1 MLSAAT
7 PIYAARPS
15 ACLTLPGFSP
25 VDTYPIRSPLMAA
38 DFLAP
43 LVAGKNFCEIGTRNG
58 DIMSC
63 VSHFAA
69 SVTAIEMDETY
80 CTKLRERGYDDFKIV
95 LNAEP
100 AAARALV
107 DALDLDE
114 NLEILCDPSG
124 AAGRAFGVSRGWKPD
139 DDEIRITDEFAIPLN
154 AYGKLFG
161 MLLGL
166 GAWAT
171 LPAVIGGYV
180 GNPLTPQPWIEDALA
195 QGMRKDRFPGNAL
208 DLDASGAVTSNK
220 FKELPGVGSW
230 PRPPLELATLRLQN
244 MVGISL
250 ANWDALKPDNLATLT
265 QLGGCV
271 LSDGNGGVAYEWTD
285 PGICAVANFEEILK
299 ALDAPAKDDAAV
311 EALAA

>member
-1 MLSAAT
+1 MVAALSCLVAAVLVGNGAFGLQRLSGIT
-7 PIYAARPS
+7 ASKLVGGA
-15 ACLTLPGFSP
+15 P
-25 VDTYPIRSPLMAA
+25 VDLGAALAGDKKTCVVLGTYAA
-38 DFLAP
+38 DF
-43 LVAGKNFCEIGTRNG
+43 N
-58 DIMSC
+58 
-63 VSHFAA
+63 
-69 SVTAIEMDETY
+69 AIEY
-80 CTKLRERGYDDFKIV
+80 CQRLQHYAPKLRERGYDDFKI
-95 LNAEP
+95 
-100 AAARALV
+100 
-107 DALDLDE
+107 
-114 NLEILCDPSG
+114 ILCDPSG

-171 LPAVIGGYV
+171 LPAVIGGYI
-180 GNPLTPQPWIEDALA
+180 GNPFTPQPWIEDALA

-250 ANWDALKPDNLATLT
+250 AKWDELKPDNLATLT

-285 PGICAVANFEEILK
+285 PGICAVANFEEILT

-311 EALAA
+311 EALAV

>member
-1 MLSAAT
+1 MVAALSCLVAAVLAGNGAFGLQRLSGIT
-7 PIYAARPS
+7 ASKLVGGA
-15 ACLTLPGFSP
+15 P
-25 VDTYPIRSPLMAA
+25 VDLGAALAGDKKTCVVLGTYAA
-38 DFLAP
+38 DF
-43 LVAGKNFCEIGTRNG
+43 N
-58 DIMSC
+58 
-63 VSHFAA
+63 
-69 SVTAIEMDETY
+69 AIEY
-80 CTKLRERGYDDFKIV
+80 CQRLQHYAPKLRERGYDDFKIV

-107 DALDLDE
+107 DTLDLDE

-171 LPAVIGGYV
+171 LPAVIGGYI
-180 GNPLTPQPWIEDALA
+180 GNPFTPQPWIEDALA

-208 DLDASGAVTSNK
+208 DLDASGA
-220 FKELPGVGSW
+220 
-230 PRPPLELATLRLQN
+230 N

-250 ANWDALKPDNLATLT
+250 AKWDELKPDNLATLT

>member
-1 MLSAAT
+1 MASIIIRAVVLLAVGASGLQALKGVTASKLSNGEAVDLGAALES
-7 PIYAARPS
+7 RK
-15 ACLTLPGFSP
+15 TLVVLG
-25 VDTYPIRSPLMAA
+25 TYAA
-38 DFLAP
+38 DF
-43 LVAGKNFCEIGTRNG
+43 N
-58 DIMSC
+58 
-63 VSHFAA
+63 
-69 SVTAIEMDETY
+69 AIEY
-80 CTKLRERGYDDFKIV
+80 CQRLSHYAPKLRARGVEDFKIV

-100 AAARALV
+100 ASAQALV
-107 DALDLDE
+107 DTLELDAS
-114 NLEILCDPSG
+114 LEVLCDPSG
-124 AAGRAFGVSRGWKPD
+124 AAGRAFGVSRGWMPD
-139 DDEIRITDEFAIPLN
+139 DDEIRITEDFAIPLN

-180 GNPLTPQPWIEDALA
+180 GNPFTPQPWIEDALA
-195 QGMRKDRFPGNAL
+195 QGQRLGRFPGNAL
-208 DLDASGAVTSNK
+208 DLDADGQVTANK
-220 FKELPGVGSW
+220 FNELPLVGKW

>member
-1 MLSAAT
+1 MVAALSCLVAAVLAGNGAFGLQRLSGIT
-7 PIYAARPS
+7 ANKLVGGA
-15 ACLTLPGFSP
+15 P
-25 VDTYPIRSPLMAA
+25 VDLGAALAGDKKTVVVLGTYAA
-38 DFLAP
+38 DF
-43 LVAGKNFCEIGTRNG
+43 N
-58 DIMSC
+58 
-63 VSHFAA
+63 
-69 SVTAIEMDETY
+69 AIEY
-80 CTKLRERGYDDFKIV
+80 CQRLQHYAPKLRERGYDDFKIV

-114 NLEILCDPSG
+114 TLEILCDPSG

-180 GNPLTPQPWIEDALA
+180 GNPFTPQPWIEDALA